1 MQKQWK
7 RIVSFVKKNNADKN
21 SSVKRTKQIRLML
34 PSNCAVCGKK
44 NQSLLKIKKQA
55 NYWES

>member
-44 NQSLLKIKKQA
+44 NQSLLKIY
-55 NYWES
+55 YWES